1 MVAMVLLAL
10 SSRLQPGEHHVHYSH
25 GRRESTHSEEFFS
38 IRQIVR
44 KDQAQLLAI
53 NSNRVLQ
60 PSRCIPCHG
69 GLKCHGLFRQR
80 LLGQYLCALP
90 RLVLACLLTQR
101 IRLIGCGG
109 RAISRRSLHTA
120 RVVRQ

>member
-38 IRQIVR
+38 IREIVR

-60 PSRCIPCHG
+60 PSRCILCHG
-69 GLKCHGLFRQR
+69 GLNATAY
-80 LLGQYLCALP
+80 LGNAFLRNTFA
-90 RLVLACLLTQR
+90 
-101 IRLIGCGG
+101 
-109 RAISRRSLHTA
+109 RSLASCSRATLRSA
-120 RVVRQ
+120 FV

>member
-10 SSRLQPGEHHVHYSH
+10 SSRLQPGEHYVHYSH

-38 IRQIVR
+38 IREIVR

-60 PSRCIPCHG
+60 PSRCILCRG
-69 GLKCHGLFRQR
+69 GLNATAY
-80 LLGQYLCALP
+80 LGNAFLGNTFA
-90 RLVLACLLTQR
+90 
-101 IRLIGCGG
+101 
-109 RAISRRSLHTA
+109 RSLA
-120 RVVRQ
+120 SCSRASLRSAFV